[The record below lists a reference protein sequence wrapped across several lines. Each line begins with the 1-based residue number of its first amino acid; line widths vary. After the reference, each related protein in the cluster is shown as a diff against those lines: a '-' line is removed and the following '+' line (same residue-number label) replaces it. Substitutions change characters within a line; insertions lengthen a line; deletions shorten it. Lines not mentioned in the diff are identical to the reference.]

1 MNDTLVKAVAAF
13 VPASALVFG
22 SVVLFRIERTA
33 WSFLQ
38 VLGAGCIVVVILA
51 HVAEALHLFAWMHWG
66 LEHSLGHYLVLSSAV
81 LGLTLFPTGYL
92 LYALSKRRIG
102 NRGE

>member
-22 SVVLFRIERTA
+22 SVVLYRIERTA

-38 VLGAGCIVVVILA
+38 VLGGGCIVVVILT
-51 HVAEALHLFAWMHWG
+51 HVAVALHLFPWMRWG
-66 LEHSLGHYLVLSSAV
+66 LDHSPGHYLDLSSAI
-81 LGLTLFPTGYL
+81 LGVILFSTGYL
-92 LYALSKRRIG
+92 LHALTKRRHG
-102 NRGE
+102 P